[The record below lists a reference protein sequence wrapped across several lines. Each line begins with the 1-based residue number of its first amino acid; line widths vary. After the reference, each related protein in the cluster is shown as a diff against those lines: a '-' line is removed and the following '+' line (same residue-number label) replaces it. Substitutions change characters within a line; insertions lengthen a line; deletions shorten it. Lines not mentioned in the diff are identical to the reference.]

1 MSFLDRMVSDLV
13 RRQTGFDARRI
24 VRRVGAKRLLLLG
37 GAALAGGMLASQSGR
52 FGPVS
57 SSAAGGAAGRTV
69 VPPRSGG
76 VAPPPAAPPQGLPP
90 LPPRESSGQ
99 APLPVGAGVPPPIP
113 ARLGEG
119 DDGEAQAADVPPDL
133 LYAILRTMAAAA
145 LADGELHAEERRLL
159 DERLGESGLSD
170 ARLAQLR
177 RDLVLPA
184 SPAELARALPA
195 GEDPEVLARF
205 AVLVAGADRGLV
217 EHERAWLRALE
228 QALGLAPGRMV
239 ELEREIFP

>member
-1 MSFLDRMVSDLV
+1 MSFLDRVVSDLV

-76 VAPPPAAPPQGLPP
+76 AAPPQQPAPPQGLPP
-90 LPPRESSGQ
+90 LPP
-99 APLPVGAGVPPPIP
+99 LPVGAGVPPPLP
-113 ARLGEG
+113 ANPA
-119 DDGEAQAADVPPDL
+119 DAEAQAADVPPDL

-217 EHERAWLRALE
+217 EHERAWLRSLE
-228 QALGLAPGRMV
+228 QALGLPTGRMV

>member
-57 SSAAGGAAGRTV
+57 SSATGGAAGRTV
-69 VPPRSGG
+69 VPPRSSGG
-76 VAPPPAAPPQGLPP
+76 APPPPGPPQGLPP
-90 LPPRESSGQ
+90 LPP
-99 APLPVGAGVPPPIP
+99 LPVGGAGASPPVLPGVEDAN
-113 ARLGEG
+113 AR
-119 DDGEAQAADVPPDL
+119 AQTAEVPPDL
-133 LYAILRTMAAAA
+133 LYAIVRTMVAAA

-205 AVLVAGADRGLV
+205 AVLVAGADRELV
-217 EHERAWLRALE
+217 EHERAWLRSLE
-228 QALGLAPGRMV
+228 QALGLSPGRMV
-239 ELEREIFP
+239 ELEREIFPG